1 MNRLV
6 KIAGHGPICYVRH
19 AMQDINTIILNL
31 SIQLPGFLIA
41 IVFHEAAHAYAAY
54 KFGDHTSK
62 YLGRMTLNPV
72 AHIDPIGT
80 ILFPMIGII
89 FGSIM
94 FGWAKPVPIDPR
106 YFKNARKATFWVSFA
121 GPLANILLCVVMA
134 FAAAL
139 VVTKVPSTFY
149 LFEQMKDILLQAV
162 YINIVLAVFNL
173 LPFPPLDGSK
183 MVESFLSY
191 ENAMRFEA
199 LGRYSFIFFI
209 VLIMTNFFSYVVR
222 PFLIM
227 GQALIGIFYTMLV

>member
-1 MNRLV
+1 
-6 KIAGHGPICYVRH
+6 
-19 AMQDINTIILNL
+19 MQDLNTIILNL
-31 SIQLPGFLIA
+31 SIQLPGFLLA

-62 YLGRMTLNPV
+62 YLGRLTLNPS

-80 ILFPMIGII
+80 ILFPMLGIV

-94 FGWAKPVPIDPR
+94 FGWAKPVPVDFR
-106 YFKNARKATFWVSFA
+106 QVKNVRQATFWVSFA
-121 GPLANILLCVVMA
+121 GPLANILLCVIMA
-134 FAAAL
+134 FALAL
-139 VVTKVPSTFY
+139 VVTKVPSSFY
-149 LFEQMKDILLQAV
+149 LFEQVKGILLQAV

-191 ENAMRFEA
+191 ENAMRFES

-209 VLIMTNFFSYVVR
+209 ILMVTNFFSVVVR
-222 PFLIM
+222 PFLMM
-227 GQALIGIFYTMLV
+227 GQALIGIFYNILV